1 MWELL
6 LRRALG
12 LLCVKSVVTLILT
25 AVFAG
30 LAISGQVS
38 SQDFF
43 TIFSVVIAFYFGSQ
57 SQKEGD
63 GPEGKDQ
70 GK

>member
-57 SQKEGD
+57 SQREGG
-63 GPEGKDQ
+63 GPEEKRPDP
-70 GK
+70 